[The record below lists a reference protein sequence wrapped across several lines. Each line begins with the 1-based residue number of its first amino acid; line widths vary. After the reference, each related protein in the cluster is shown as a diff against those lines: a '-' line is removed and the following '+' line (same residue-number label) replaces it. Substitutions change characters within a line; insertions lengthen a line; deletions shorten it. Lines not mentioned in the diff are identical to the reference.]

1 MRFLSSGVG
10 RLVSALILGL
20 LAGGIALI
28 FTPIALA
35 GMIAITVTA
44 GFFMLAG
51 LLVLWPMSTQETA
64 QTARRQDLNP
74 LIDELVVAVAA
85 LGGLAGIIG
94 LLVLGGSHTDA
105 LPAAVALVGVFMA
118 WGGLHVM
125 YATRYAYIYYDVD
138 HPGGIDFNTQE
149 EPCFRDFFY
158 VSFAVG
164 MTYGVTDSGVAT
176 TRLRVVVLRHAVMS
190 FIFGAVI
197 LATAIN
203 LVTSTFTG

>member
-1 MRFLSSGVG
+1 MRILSTGVG
-10 RLVSALILGL
+10 RLLTALVLGL
-20 LAGGIALI
+20 LSGALAL
-28 FTPIALA
+28 FTAPLALA
-35 GMIAITVTA
+35 GMIAITVA
-44 GFFMLAG
+44 AAVFMIAG
-51 LLVLWPMSTQETA
+51 LLVLWPMDARETA
-64 QTARRQDLNP
+64 ATARRQDLNP
-74 LIDELVVAVAA
+74 LVDELVVAVAA

-94 LLVLGGSHTDA
+94 LLVLGGSHADA

-138 HPGGIDFNTQE
+138 HPGGIDFNTQD
-149 EPCFRDFFY
+149 EPCYRDFFY

-176 TRLRVVVLRHAVMS
+176 TRLRVVVLRHAIMS
-190 FIFGAVI
+190 FVFGAVI